1 MRTFLMYLKKNLK
14 NLSMNKKFTL
24 SLFIFLL
31 LYTLPFSREFFIDIP
46 KGMAFTI
53 EYSRIVRQFGVEKN
67 QQITDYTGKWNVYQ
81 KIAPPSVNVYT
92 PFSVPTLIRLTNG
105 ITISDTK
112 NAGMIYLKT
121 LTQKENTL
129 SEKLYETD
137 KITFTTFPW
146 EFENGYLE
154 VKNREYQIFLPVY
167 ITNLGYQNKL
177 DDLMTYLNGE
187 EKSFRILLDENLRK
201 EPPTTYTNP
210 PEINLNIPIMSK
222 KVKMVRAKLQESILL
237 MENTKGIWNTPDFQE
252 KDSSLLFE
260 AVVPGTY
267 TVKFTST
274 EYIMDYFITVK

>member
-1 MRTFLMYLKKNLK
+1 MRTFLLYLKKNLK
-14 NLSMNKKFTL
+14 NLSMNRKFTL
-24 SLFIFLL
+24 VLFTIFLL
-31 LYTLPFSREFFIDIP
+31 STLSFSREFFIDIP
-46 KGMAFTI
+46 RGMAFTI
-53 EYSRIVRQFGVEKN
+53 EYSRIVRRFGVEKN
-67 QQITDYTGKWNVYQ
+67 QQITDYTGKWKVYQ

-112 NAGMIYLKT
+112 NAGMIYLKP
-121 LTQKENTL
+121 LTEKENAL
-129 SEKLYETD
+129 SEKLYEADT
-137 KITFTTFPW
+137 ITFTTFPW

-154 VKNREYQIFLPVY
+154 VKNRDYQIFLPVY

-177 DDLMTYLNGE
+177 DELMVHLNGE
-187 EKSFRILLDENLRK
+187 EKTFQILLDETLRTD
-201 EPPTTYTNP
+201 PPKTYTNP
-210 PEINLNIPIMSK
+210 PEINLNIPVMSK
-222 KVKMVRAKLQESILL
+222 KLKMVRARLQESILL